1 MFPFRCF
8 DLVSFFF
15 FYQMNNLSVTKI
27 YAFINENYKHRDILV
42 APSRNVVIKQESTK
56 HKIHWAT
63 TGHEPL
69 SKTCRAHLV

>member
-1 MFPFRCF
+1 M
-8 DLVSFFF
+8 
-15 FYQMNNLSVTKI
+15 K
-27 YAFINENYKHRDILV
+27 NYKHRDILV